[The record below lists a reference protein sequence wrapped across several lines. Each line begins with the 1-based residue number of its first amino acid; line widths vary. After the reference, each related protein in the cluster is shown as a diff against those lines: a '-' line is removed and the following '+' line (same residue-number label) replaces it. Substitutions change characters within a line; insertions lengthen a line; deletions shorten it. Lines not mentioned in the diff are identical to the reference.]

1 MTMNPSDQ
9 TVSQTEETPEET
21 PAETPNE
28 EFAMGM
34 AELWEG
40 EPDSFK
46 EIHRGDIIEG
56 IIAQLDHDGIL
67 VDFGFK
73 TEGVIPANEMRS
85 LTPPEWEELKV
96 GDKVLAYVL
105 QPETQDGQV
114 VLSLD
119 RATGERGWRTL
130 QQRFEAG
137 EIFDA
142 EVMGYNKGGLLVNVE
157 GVRGF
162 VPTSQV
168 VGLRPEGDSEE
179 AISDERLAQWIGRFL
194 RLKII
199 ELNRRRNRFILSER
213 AAQQEWRAQQKERL
227 LSELQ
232 EGTITKGAVTSIRP
246 FGVFVDVGGA
256 DGLVHLSELAWG
268 RNRDPEE
275 VVKVG
280 EELDVYVLKVDQETK
295 KIALSLRRAQP
306 QAWEE
311 VMDKYMVGQLIN
323 GTITKLTNFGAFA
336 SIEGPVE
343 GLIHISEL
351 ADRRISHPKEVVK
364 EGDVMTLKIIR
375 IERDRQRLGLS
386 LRQALPE
393 IETQERKVVPE
404 AVEPVHQETV
414 SAAPTLE
421 ETMSE
426 SSRSVLEQLRAQ
438 GNLADERDSDDAK
451 EDETTT

>member
-1 MTMNPSDQ
+1 
-9 TVSQTEETPEET
+9 
-21 PAETPNE
+21 
-28 EFAMGM
+28 M
-34 AELWEG
+34 AELWAGEG
-40 EPDSFK
+40 FR

-56 IIAQLDHDGIL
+56 TIAQLDRDSIL

-73 TEGVIPANEMRS
+73 TEGVIPAHEMRS
-85 LTPPEWEELKV
+85 LTPAEWEQLHV
-96 GDKVLAYVL
+96 GDKLLAYVL

-114 VLSLD
+114 VLSID

-130 QQRFEAG
+130 QQRFDAG
-137 EIFDA
+137 EIVEV

-168 VGLRPEGDSEE
+168 VGLRAEIETEDPLSE
-179 AISDERLAQWIGRFL
+179 ERLAQWIGKNL

-232 EGTITKGAVTSIRP
+232 EGTVCKGTVTSIRP

-256 DGLVHLSELAWG
+256 DGLIHLSELSWG

-280 EELDVYVLKVDQETK
+280 EALDVYILKVDQETK

-306 QAWEE
+306 QAWDE
-311 VMDKYMVGQLIN
+311 VIDKYQIGQLIR
-323 GTITKLTNFGAFA
+323 GSITKLTNFGAFA

-351 ADRRISHPKEVVK
+351 AERRISHPKEVVK
-364 EGDVMTLKIIR
+364 EGDVFTLKIIR
-375 IERDRQRLGLS
+375 IERERQRLGLS

-393 IETQERKVVPE
+393 MEAQERSGVLE
-404 AVEPVHQETV
+404 QVESMRQENV
-414 SAAPTLE
+414 AAAPTVE
-421 ETMSE
+421 DTMSE
-426 SSRSVLEQLRAQ
+426 RSRSALEQMRGPEGSAEDKS
-438 GNLADERDSDDAK
+438 DEEEKGPAPH
-451 EDETTT
+451 TN